1 MLTLRFEILLL
12 PLLLPL
18 FLFAIF
24 YPRFP
29 IRVIIREKLIFS
41 NLFTKYRVDPFLFSK
56 FSLIPRN
63 RWKLEK
69 WKNSGGKKKITRIAL
84 SYTRENSLTWK
95 ILISKLKVWRGDVW
109 DYARGAIFLPAGNL
123 FERVEPTHKI
133 SPCPFVFSNFCTC
146 KFFHSS
152 DFAFL
157 KRYFDNWLV
166 RSSNIHNIFL
176 SFRLSLSLLV
186 IFR

>member
-12 PLLLPL
+12 PS
-18 FLFAIF
+18 FF
-24 YPRFP
+24 YLRFP

-123 FERVEPTHKI
+123 FERVEPAHIIKFHRALSYFRI
-133 SPCPFVFSNFCTC
+133 FAPVNFFTPP
-146 KFFHSS
+146 
-152 DFAFL
+152 
-157 KRYFDNWLV
+157 
-166 RSSNIHNIFL
+166 I
-176 SFRLSLSLLV
+176 SLSWSDISIIDSSALR
-186 IFR
+186 IFTIFFYPSDYHFPF